1 MEEKLKMI
9 AHYHDIESKW
19 QQRFCDKKQL
29 DKDRVYTANSRRGT
43 HGDADGKNVQL
54 MNSNDIKAK
63 YCIFLFLGIQKISKV
78 IFRYAIKN

>member
-29 DKDRVYTANSRRGT
+29 GKNRVYSANSQRGT
-43 HGDADGKNVQL
+43 HGDADCKNVQL

-63 YCIFLFLGIQKISKV
+63 FCIFLILRIQKISNG
-78 IFRYAIKN
+78 IFLLCC